1 MIDPEARQ
9 EIITWLK
16 TSSTIREPK
25 TKSALA
31 RKLGTTPQT
40 INNIQNELRK
50 GKKTGNGGVDIT
62 DLSHEEMVA
71 LWKKI
76 MVELVRGGKAT
87 AEDRKTFA
95 KYLGLLIDKSEHKVE
110 IGFGASE
117 LARIRNE
124 ARRELEGENYA
135 VEGSGKVRPQP
146 PLLSEK
152 IREG

>member
-1 MIDPEARQ
+1 MITPEQR
-9 EIITWLK
+9 EK
-16 TSSTIREPK
+16 TEKWIKTPVPNRKPK
-25 TKSALA
+25 SKEAFCRHIGISVPTLN
-31 RKLGTTPQT
+31 RVEE
-40 INNIQNELRK
+40 ELW
-50 GKKTGNGGVDIT
+50 GKRRDNGGVDIT
-62 DLSHEEMVA
+62 KMSHEEMVD
-71 LWKKI
+71 LWKRI
-76 MVELVRGGKAT
+76 MVGLVDSGKAT

-124 ARRELEGENYA
+124 ARRELEGEGYS